1 MIFFSKKAVENF
13 LNKEFIVTKLTDRM
27 GMRIKGPIIENIKE
41 KNIRSEGIVKGTIQI
56 PPDGDPIIMLSDHG
70 TIGGY
75 PKIGVV
81 ISADYDKLV
90 QLVPNTKIKFKLVN
104 LSEAEKIYEIYRLET
119 DNLIKPNKMNLI
131 FKIPGPLLVFFGAC
145 SLSFGGLI
153 VKSFEGATLW
163 QILFWR
169 SLFFIMVVFIFL
181 LISYKKKIFR
191 AFYNSGI
198 PGIFGGIIL
207 SSGFCGYV
215 FAMYNTTVAN
225 TNFIIQTQTIFLA
238 IFGYFFLK
246 EKISKITLV
255 SIFLAISGIIL
266 MVGSDLEP
274 GQMSGNL
281 AAFIMPVS
289 FAILILIIRK
299 YPNVD
304 MVPLQLY
311 AGITAMIIGYIIA
324 GKINISAHDIFLGF
338 LAGFFQ
344 LGFGFILITIGAR
357 STPSAMVGIIMLTEA
372 VLGPFWAWLFIN
384 ENSSF
389 MVLIGGTIVIIA
401 VLLQFYTSIKNENQT
416 ILNK

>member
-1 MIFFSKKAVENF
+1 MNI
-13 LNKEFIVTKLTDRM
+13 IRKL
-27 GMRIKGPIIENIKE
+27 
-41 KNIRSEGIVKGTIQI
+41 
-56 PPDGDPIIMLSDHG
+56 
-70 TIGGY
+70 
-75 PKIGVV
+75 
-81 ISADYDKLV
+81 
-90 QLVPNTKIKFKLVN
+90 
-104 LSEAEKIYEIYRLET
+104 
-119 DNLIKPNKMNLI
+119 
-131 FKIPGPLLVFFGAC
+131 PGPLLVFLGAC

-169 SLFFIMVVFIFL
+169 TVFFLIIISLY
-181 LISYKKKIFR
+181 LIITYKKQVFR
-191 AFYNSGI
+191 SFYNLGF
-198 PGIFGGIIL
+198 PGFIGGFVL
-207 SSGFCGYV
+207 SFGFCGYV

-225 TNFIIQTQTIFLA
+225 ANFIIQTQTIFLA

-401 VLLQFYTSIKNENQT
+401 VLLQFYTSIKSENQT